1 MTDYDQPSESEE
13 ILEIDLGFDELEVA
27 EEIEVLSEK
36 TESEELPDKGPAI
49 SLWAIFAGGLGL
61 LAALIGLIFL
71 QEMIN
76 PQKNQAAQPLA
87 QAPEGPKVLKVLN
100 SNQDLPDID
109 PETWELLL
117 VGPKNPAEAMSPEL
131 SEVSGFMVDSRI
143 AEATGNFLAAAQAI
157 DPNVHLVAAYRSF
170 DDQSYTYETF
180 LTQEMEGRQIGREA
194 AEAYVQAY
202 YQAPGTSEHMTGLA
216 IDLSTVDTVNLMDP
230 NVASQLMT
238 IAPDYGFILR
248 YKESYKPQ
256 TGHPAE
262 DWHFRYV
269 GVESARYMTD
279 YDVPLET
286 YLIQL
291 KHRPKKQ

>member
-1 MTDYDQPSESEE
+1 MTDYDPSSEIKEVLKSGLEIDEPEVIEDEE
-13 ILEIDLGFDELEVA
+13 ILSEEV
-27 EEIEVLSEK
+27 
-36 TESEELPDKGPAI
+36 ESELPTQSSSI
-49 SLWAIFAGGLGL
+49 SLWAIFVGALGL

-76 PQKNQAAQPLA
+76 PQKKQPTQPLA
-87 QAPEGPKVLKVLN
+87 QAPEGPKVLKVL
-100 SNQDLPDID
+100 SSSQDLPEVD
-109 PETWELLL
+109 PESWELVL
-117 VGPKNPAEAMSPEL
+117 VGPKKPAEAMNPEL

-143 AEATGNFLAAAQAI
+143 AEATANFLAAAQSIAPSAHI
-157 DPNVHLVAAYRSF
+157 VAAYRSF
-170 DDQSYTYETF
+170 EEQSASYETF
-180 LTQEMEGRQIGREA
+180 LAQEMEARQIGREA

-230 NVASQLMT
+230 NVTSQLMT
-238 IAPDYGFILR
+238 IAPDYGFVLR
-248 YKESYKPQ
+248 YKESYQPQ
-256 TGHPAE
+256 TDHPAE

-279 YDVPLET
+279 YDMPLET

-291 KHRPKKQ
+291 KHRPNKQ